1 MKHARTSAL
10 VAATVLLT
18 GCNEANVGTS
28 ASKRPDI
35 APYMGADNGF
45 MAKGWKP
52 GDQASWNA
60 EITKRNQLQSEYSR
74 IK

>member
-1 MKHARTSAL
+1 MKLAITSAL
-10 VAATVLLT
+10 VATALLA

-28 ASKRPDI
+28 ASKRPDM

>member
-1 MKHARTSAL
+1 MKLAITSAL
-10 VAATVLLT
+10 VATALLA

-28 ASKRPDI
+28 ASKRPDM
-35 APYMGADNGF
+35 APYRGADNGF

>member
-1 MKHARTSAL
+1 MKLAITSVL
-10 VAATVLLT
+10 VSAVMLV
-18 GCNEANVGTS
+18 GCSEANVGTS

>member
-1 MKHARTSAL
+1 MKLAITSAL
-10 VAATVLLT
+10 VATALLV
-18 GCNEANVGTS
+18 GCNESNVGTS

-60 EITKRNQLQSEYSR
+60 EITKRNQYQSEYSR